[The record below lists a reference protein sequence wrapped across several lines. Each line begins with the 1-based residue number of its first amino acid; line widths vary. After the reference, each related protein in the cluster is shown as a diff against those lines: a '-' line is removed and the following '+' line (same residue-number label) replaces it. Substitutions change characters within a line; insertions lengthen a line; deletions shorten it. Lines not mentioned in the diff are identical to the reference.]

1 MEGHVKLLL
10 QAAYFLQNASL
21 ETKLYHLTNLPW
33 AKGGWISCVNISKQG
48 SRTTLISTLGSTSL
62 RENISCVFGPKQLIN
77 IIPITQSSPDAS
89 LLEEFRIPPD
99 IAAMFTLS
107 GFISSAIHGHGR
119 STADRQFYFVNS
131 RPCEPSK
138 LMKLVN
144 EVYHQFNNHQ
154 YPFIIL
160 NIEMSRD
167 SVDVNVT
174 PDKRQIFMDHE
185 KLLLAT
191 VKATLLKLYEN
202 SPCTLPMNKLCL
214 PTSTF
219 LSPPLSSPSSTSS
232 PISTNSPI
240 SMGMLNKWRHATDNK
255 RGADS
260 MTCVQQGKQKQMKLD
275 ASFTISKHNPNFC
288 DNNMNQSMEQDP
300 SSDVDMEK
308 IQRSNSEEVEH
319 ETIPVP
325 SEDNSNL
332 LNQNET
338 KNREDIEGNTLDSDK
353 VIVMSL
359 DSDDEDD
366 NKPNHGRTAE
376 ETNENDSNLNNT
388 NSFTDTTLNNG
399 GENTSDIK
407 DSSPITNGVYHL
419 EPKILDDTT
428 HSNVKSSATNE
439 TMYDDKSSNNTIQK
453 FSSKLLNGQL
463 VNNNP
468 YKRTFGPSDKPCGT
482 PKSGENFLSR
492 LARFRNDG
500 KSITRINEE
509 KSKDIPVAIN
519 SLQNGYDSL
528 SEGKSNACPKSTND
542 QNIGLVNDTSDVMGE
557 GGCSGM
563 KELSVIVL
571 GGDERLKEDKE
582 NSRSPVTM
590 DVDMILSS
598 HEANLQQSPE
608 TVEPDTPDET
618 IEVIDDMPRLQGS
631 YRQSTPVTL
640 SLDIIQDQLKARYA
654 RRTVQAQDR
663 CVENRFHANIDPSK
677 NKEAESELNR
687 VIKKSMF
694 EEMKIV
700 GQFNLGFIIV
710 KYDSDLFIIDQHA
723 TDEKYNFETLQKTT
737 VIKSQK
743 LVVPQ
748 NLHLTKINQCILKDN
763 LPVFYKNGFEFSFD
777 LSDDGNVLL
786 TSLPMSKNT
795 TLGREDIEELLFM
808 LQHTNS
814 TEHCRPSRIRAMFAS
829 RACRKSV
836 MIGRALSVG
845 EMTGLVRNMGRID
858 QPWNCPHGRPTMRH
872 LINLSLLVHNH
883 RSHESTP
890 QNQESTHEKSVSVLE
905 NTESTHNNSESIPGN
920 SESTHENHESI
931 PEKNEST
938 PQNQEPTHENSES
951 VLESS

>member
-1 MEGHVKLLL
+1 MGHV
-10 QAAYFLQNASL
+10 SL
-21 ETKLYHLTNLPW
+21 T
-33 AKGGWISCVNISKQG
+33 IS
-48 SRTTLISTLGSTSL
+48 
-62 RENISCVFGPKQLIN
+62 QLIN

-99 IAAMFTLS
+99 ITAMFTLS

-138 LMKLVN
+138 IMKLVN

-202 SPCTLPMNKLCL
+202 SPCTLPVNKLCV

-240 SMGMLNKWRHATDNK
+240 SMGISPTSMGMLNKWRHATDNK

-260 MTCVQQGKQKQMKLD
+260 MTCVQQGKEKQMKLD
-275 ASFTISKHNPNFC
+275 ASFTISKHNPNSC

-338 KNREDIEGNTLDSDK
+338 KDCEDIEGNTLDSDK

-376 ETNENDSNLNNT
+376 ETNENDSNLNST

-428 HSNVKSSATNE
+428 HSNVRSSATNE

-468 YKRTFGPSDKPCGT
+468 YKRTFGPSDMI
-482 PKSGENFLSR
+482 NF
-492 LARFRNDG
+492 
-500 KSITRINEE
+500 
-509 KSKDIPVAIN
+509 
-519 SLQNGYDSL
+519 
-528 SEGKSNACPKSTND
+528 
-542 QNIGLVNDTSDVMGE
+542 
-557 GGCSGM
+557 
-563 KELSVIVL
+563 
-571 GGDERLKEDKE
+571 
-582 NSRSPVTM
+582 
-590 DVDMILSS
+590 
-598 HEANLQQSPE
+598 
-608 TVEPDTPDET
+608 
-618 IEVIDDMPRLQGS
+618 
-631 YRQSTPVTL
+631 
-640 SLDIIQDQLKARYA
+640 
-654 RRTVQAQDR
+654 
-663 CVENRFHANIDPSK
+663 
-677 NKEAESELNR
+677 
-687 VIKKSMF
+687 
-694 EEMKIV
+694 
-700 GQFNLGFIIV
+700 
-710 KYDSDLFIIDQHA
+710 
-723 TDEKYNFETLQKTT
+723 
-737 VIKSQK
+737 
-743 LVVPQ
+743 
-748 NLHLTKINQCILKDN
+748 
-763 LPVFYKNGFEFSFD
+763 
-777 LSDDGNVLL
+777 
-786 TSLPMSKNT
+786 
-795 TLGREDIEELLFM
+795 
-808 LQHTNS
+808 
-814 TEHCRPSRIRAMFAS
+814 
-829 RACRKSV
+829 
-836 MIGRALSVG
+836 
-845 EMTGLVRNMGRID
+845 
-858 QPWNCPHGRPTMRH
+858 
-872 LINLSLLVHNH
+872 
-883 RSHESTP
+883 
-890 QNQESTHEKSVSVLE
+890 
-905 NTESTHNNSESIPGN
+905 
-920 SESTHENHESI
+920 
-931 PEKNEST
+931 
-938 PQNQEPTHENSES
+938 
-951 VLESS
+951 